1 MTQSNSTQLLIS
13 VLNWVMDYLNSR
25 ASHSMQFLNSVLVI
39 ILVILSGPS
48 PVLLESCS
56 EKTDQIQQTAGPSG
70 PAVLF

>member
-48 PVLLESCS
+48 PV
-56 EKTDQIQQTAGPSG
+56 
-70 PAVLF
+70 